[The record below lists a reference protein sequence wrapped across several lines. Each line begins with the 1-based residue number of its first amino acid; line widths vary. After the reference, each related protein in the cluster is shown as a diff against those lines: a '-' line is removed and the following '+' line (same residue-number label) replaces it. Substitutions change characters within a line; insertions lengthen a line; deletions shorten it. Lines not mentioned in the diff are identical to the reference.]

1 MATESS
7 TKKVVPKVVKLDKA
21 FKLAEIWVK
30 NMSGGTAVEK
40 ITDIET
46 EARPLRLGLGA
57 RITPNAQRT
66 PSTYRVERQLLGKV
80 NATRKKSSE
89 NEDKMNSTERNE
101 FENEDDTDEPESRT
115 NAVSKKR
122 PRPLPTAALLKRR
135 K

>member
-1 MATESS
+1 MATESK

-40 ITDIET
+40 MTDMET
-46 EARPLRLGLGA
+46 EARPSRLGLGA
-57 RITPNAQRT
+57 RITRNAQRT
-66 PSTYRVERQLLGKV
+66 HSTDPVEKKLLGKV
-80 NATRKKSSE
+80 NAKRKQNSE

-101 FENEDDTDEPESRT
+101 TEIEDDTDESESRT

-122 PRPLPTAALLKRR
+122 PLPTSALVKRR